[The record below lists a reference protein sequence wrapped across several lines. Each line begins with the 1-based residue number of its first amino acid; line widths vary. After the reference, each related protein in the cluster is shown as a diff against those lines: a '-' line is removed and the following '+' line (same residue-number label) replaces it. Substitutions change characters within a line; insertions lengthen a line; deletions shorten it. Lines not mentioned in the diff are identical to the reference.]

1 MSWTYIVLLDV
12 GNRVSVYTVLLAKHA
27 LMAFNE
33 VELTELTFGL
43 VDWFLK

>member
-1 MSWTYIVLLDV
+1 MSLTYIVLLDV
-12 GNRVSVYTVLLAKHA
+12 GNRVSVYTVLLAEHA

-43 VDWFLK
+43 IYWFLQ